1 MVYSDKLCLSVVDLT
16 HIDLATEEEK
26 RYHIDQWAALFK
38 AATREEIKMIAQQN
52 DYLQEA
58 SKAYYRLTQEER
70 IRQICEAREDYYRC
84 QRGMQRIMDEQAAA
98 LAEKDAIIASLL
110 AEKDAAMAEKD
121 TILAEKDS
129 LIASLLAEKELW
141 RKG

>member
-16 HIDLATEEEK
+16 HIDLATEEDK

-38 AATREEIKMIAQQN
+38 AATWEEIKMIAQQN

-98 LAEKDAIIASLL
+98 LKEQANALAEKDAIIASLL
-110 AEKDAAMAEKD
+110 AEKDAA
-121 TILAEKDS
+121 LAEKDAI
-129 LIASLLAEKELW
+129 IATLLAK
-141 RKG
+141 KS

>member
-1 MVYSDKLCLSVVDLT
+1 MIYSDKLRLSVVDLT
-16 HIDLATEEEK
+16 HIDLATEEDK
-26 RYHIDQWAALFK
+26 QYHIDQWAALFK
-38 AATREEIKMIAQQN
+38 AATWEEIKMIAQQN

-98 LAEKDAIIASLL
+98 LKEQANALAEKDAIIASLL
-110 AEKDAAMAEKD
+110 AEKDAA
-121 TILAEKDS
+121 LAEKDAI
-129 LIASLLAEKELW
+129 IATLLAK
-141 RKG
+141 KS

>member
-1 MVYSDKLCLSVVDLT
+1 
-16 HIDLATEEEK
+16 
-26 RYHIDQWAALFK
+26 
-38 AATREEIKMIAQQN
+38 MIAQQN

-58 SKAYYRLTQEER
+58 SKAYYKLTQEER

-98 LAEKDAIIASLL
+98 LKEQANALAEKDAIIASLL

-121 TILAEKDS
+121 AI
-129 LIASLLAEKELW
+129 IATLLAK
-141 RKG
+141 KN